1 MHSTNVRNPATVARE
16 EGRNENHG
24 SPQWGV
30 TVERGPDWLFLRLEA
45 PAGAPSGV
53 PGAENGYR
61 GRLADRICDMI
72 RESHA
77 HRVVLELDR
86 VQSIDD
92 DLIGAIADVGTRVR
106 DEGGLIRVCGLT
118 QPNLQRLRTTV
129 QESGLAHFDSRTA
142 AVGRGGAIP

>member
-1 MHSTNVRNPATVARE
+1 MHPTNARNRETAARE
-16 EGRNENHG
+16 EGRNENHD

-45 PAGAPSGV
+45 PSGA
-53 PGAENGYR
+53 PGAEDGR
-61 GRLADRICDMI
+61 GGRLADRICDMI

>member
-1 MHSTNVRNPATVARE
+1 MGLTDVRSRAGEARDV
-16 EGRNENHG
+16 GREAEHG

-30 TVERGPDWLFLRLEA
+30 AVERGPDWLFLRLEA
-45 PAGAPSGV
+45 P
-53 PGAENGYR
+53 PGSRPAEG
-61 GRLADRICDMI
+61 GHLAERICDMI

-92 DLIGAIADVGTRVR
+92 DLIGAIAAVGTRVR
-106 DEGGLIRVCGLT
+106 DDGGLIRVCGLS

-129 QESGLAHFDSRTA
+129 QESGLPHFDSRLA
-142 AVGRGGAIP
+142 AVGGRGGPLP

>member
-1 MHSTNVRNPATVARE
+1 
-16 EGRNENHG
+16 
-24 SPQWGV
+24 
-30 TVERGPDWLFLRLEA
+30 
-45 PAGAPSGV
+45 
-53 PGAENGYR
+53 
-61 GRLADRICDMI
+61 
-72 RESHA
+72 
-77 HRVVLELDR
+77 VVLELDR